1 MLILALLANQAVF
14 CCAHSHDDSDGHSHS
29 GNAHFHLSISHHDS
43 VDQPHGHQ
51 PHDHQPHGP
60 SDQSS
65 DDADQVDLDTRL
77 TLGTLT
83 LGTLTLG
90 TLTLGTLTLGTL
102 TLGTLTLGMNSGSS
116 ADHDFGS
123 IYFGL
128 QENLQL
134 QTARPNFTGT
144 RLTGPAILL
153 ACIDWSV
160 KPVAT
165 SLAVSGTQSSD
176 VGSFVP
182 YHCAIYL
189 QNRSLRI

>member
-65 DDADQVDLDTRL
+65 DDADQVDLDTR
-77 TLGTLT
+77 
-83 LGTLTLG
+83 
-90 TLTLGTLTLGTL
+90 LTLGTLTLGTL